1 MSRFFRLRSIEVD
14 LGHVLVQIVAVALG
28 VILGLAATNWSEGV
42 HQRALQRATVANIV
56 QELAENQTGL
66 RAVMAPHAKALA
78 ILGALTKRA
87 SRTGFVSLSDGRA
100 ALKKMGPFPEN
111 VPLAIAWQI
120 AQSDQG
126 LTLFPYQDRYDL
138 AWIYQLQT
146 IYYQDE
152 ERYNN
157 ALFSLTMP
165 ADGNYFLNT
174 INFAN
179 ELQAIVSMERKLD
192 GEYTQAI
199 AKANREFGS
208 R

>member
-1 MSRFFRLRSIEVD
+1 
-14 LGHVLVQIVAVALG
+14 
-28 VILGLAATNWSEGV
+28 
-42 HQRALQRATVANIV
+42 
-56 QELAENQTGL
+56 
-66 RAVMAPHAKALA
+66 
-78 ILGALTKRA
+78 
-87 SRTGFVSLSDGRA
+87 
-100 ALKKMGPFPEN
+100 MGPFPEN

-120 AQSDQG
+120 AQTDQG

-157 ALFSLTMP
+157 AIFSLTRP

-174 INFAN
+174 VNFAN

-199 AKANREFGS
+199 AKAKSEFGVK
-208 R
+208 

>member
-1 MSRFFRLRSIEVD
+1 MSRFLRLRPVD
-14 LGHVLVQIVAVALG
+14 LDLGNVLVQIVAVALG

-66 RAVMAPHAKALA
+66 RAVMAAHAKELA
-78 ILGALTKRA
+78 VLRALTKQG
-87 SRTGFVSLSDGRA
+87 SRSGYVSLSDART

-120 AQSDQG
+120 AQTDQG

-157 ALFSLTMP
+157 AIFSLTRP

-174 INFAN
+174 VNFAN

-199 AKANREFGS
+199 AKAKSEFGVK
-208 R
+208 